1 MLGQLGDGDTIR
13 TRDDDAALH
22 RRALALPEEPTRL
35 LLLVGAACV
44 AAEHAE
50 GIAVLQSDDGRL
62 LQRAIGAP
70 VGRSIETAHASLPLL
85 SVDGLTSYRRRV
97 VIGGT
102 VATVKTLPVQIELSE
117 AQYLVLLKH
126 ARNSSRVA
134 ARLLRVVE
142 PETSA
147 RKGKVGPYLFTG
159 FVTDAL
165 GLRAVAVVHAPDA
178 LPAIDLALKR
188 AREG

>member
-1 MLGQLGDGDTIR
+1 MTSYER
-13 TRDDDAALH
+13 
-22 RRALALPEEPTRL
+22 
-35 LLLVGAACV
+35 
-44 AAEHAE
+44 HA
-50 GIAVLQSDDGRL
+50 V
-62 LQRAIGAP
+62 IGA
-70 VGRSIETAHASLPLL
+70 
-85 SVDGLTSYRRRV
+85 
-97 VIGGT
+97 T
-102 VATVKTLPVQIELSE
+102 VATAKTLPVQIELSE

-165 GLRAVAVVHAPDA
+165 ALRALALAHAPEA
-178 LPAIDLALKR
+178 LPAIERALKR
-188 AREG
+188 AREA

>member
-1 MLGQLGDGDTIR
+1 M
-13 TRDDDAALH
+13 A
-22 RRALALPEEPTRL
+22 
-35 LLLVGAACV
+35 
-44 AAEHAE
+44 
-50 GIAVLQSDDGRL
+50 
-62 LQRAIGAP
+62 
-70 VGRSIETAHASLPLL
+70 TA
-85 SVDGLTSYRRRV
+85 
-97 VIGGT
+97 
-102 VATVKTLPVQIELSE
+102 KTLPVQIELSE

-126 ARNSSRVA
+126 AKGSSRVA
-134 ARLLRVVE
+134 TRLLRVAE

-178 LPAIDLALKR
+178 LPAIDRALKR